1 MSMDQNEMR
10 PRPNIVLVHG
20 AWVDGS
26 SWSSVIERLQADGYR
41 VTAPQFPLTSLADDV
56 ARLRHVLALQD
67 GPTVVA
73 GHTLAHRI
81 VMAPMTR
88 ARSTQPGD
96 VPNALNALY
105 YAQRAS
111 AALIVTEATQ
121 ISPQGK
127 GYSFTPGIYSPEQ
140 VAGWRLATDAV
151 HAAGGRIFAQLW
163 HVGRM
168 SHPDF
173 HDGQLPV
180 APSAVPFDGQIW
192 KVDPVTGV
200 GAMVA
205 SPTPRALGRDEI
217 AGVVADFRRAA
228 RNAMEAGFDG
238 VEIHGANGYLI
249 DQFLRTTSNLRTDEY
264 GGSRENRLRF
274 LKEVVNAVA
283 DEIGADRT
291 AIRLAPF
298 LTARGMDCP
307 DILPTILE
315 ATKFL
320 QARGIAYLHLVE
332 ADWDDAPQFTE
343 EFRQAIRAR
352 FTRPI
357 IVAGKYDEARAAF
370 EEYLAR
376 RIRQPNFANA
386 RSVRNALDRARLRQ
400 ASRIF
405 ADAMQGGGRSDTA
418 ALTLLSATDIRA
430 SRVFDTPPPRPV

>member
-1 MSMDQNEMR
+1 MS
-10 PRPNIVLVHG
+10 
-20 AWVDGS
+20 
-26 SWSSVIERLQADGYR
+26 
-41 VTAPQFPLTSLADDV
+41 TAAPSLFT
-56 ARLRHVLALQD
+56 
-67 GPTVVA
+67 PTVVA
-73 GHTLAHRI
+73 GHPLAHRV

-96 VPNALNALY
+96 IPNAMNARY

-140 VAGWRLATDAV
+140 IAGWRLATDAV

-180 APSAVPFDGQIW
+180 APSAVAFDGQIW
-192 KVDPVTGV
+192 KVDPDTGA
-200 GAMVA
+200 GAMVD
-205 SPTPRALGRDEI
+205 SPTPRALAPEEI
-217 AGVVADFRRAA
+217 AGVIADFRRAA

-274 LKEVVNAVA
+274 LKEVVDAVA
-283 DEIGADRT
+283 NEIGADRT

-315 ATKFL
+315 AAEFL

-332 ADWDDAPQFTE
+332 ADWEDAPQFTE
-343 EFRQAIRAR
+343 TFRQAIRAR
-352 FTRPI
+352 YTRPI
-357 IVAGKYDEARAAF
+357 IVAGKYDKARAEWVLSKGYADLVAF
-370 EEYLAR
+370 GRPFVANPDFVRRLAEDLPLAAFDGSTLFGGNER
-376 RIRQPNFANA
+376 GYTDYP
-386 RSVRNALDRARLRQ
+386 ALPKAETPVEVSDA
-400 ASRIF
+400 
-405 ADAMQGGGRSDTA
+405 AD
-418 ALTLLSATDIRA
+418 
-430 SRVFDTPPPRPV
+430 VC